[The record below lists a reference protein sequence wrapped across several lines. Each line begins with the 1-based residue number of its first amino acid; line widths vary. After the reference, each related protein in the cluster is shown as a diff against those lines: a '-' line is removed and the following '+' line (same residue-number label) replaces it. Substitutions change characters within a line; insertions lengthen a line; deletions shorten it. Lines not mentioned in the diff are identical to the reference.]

1 MRSFFQAQ
9 APVIARQVIA
19 LRSATVK
26 AELTDDERQTLEA
39 VLADVDLSGW
49 SALAGDVAP
58 VLDAITR
65 DGSYAALAQVHVDV
79 TADPDVANVVNGNA
93 LDYAAERSAEM
104 VGKRRNLA
112 GDLVDN
118 PDARWRIDD
127 STREL
132 LRADIAQALANG
144 ASNDDLAQTIGDS
157 YAFSDERAMTIART
171 ETQFAANTGA
181 LNGYKASGVVDGKQW
196 LTAED
201 DLVSE
206 ECAANG
212 EAGPNQDGV
221 IGLDDDFPSGDDAPP
236 VHPNC
241 RCTIAPYI
249 DFSAD
254 ADQGA

>member
-1 MRSFFQAQ
+1 MHAFLKAQ
-9 APVIARQVIA
+9 APHIARQVVA
-19 LRSATVK
+19 LRATVVK
-26 AELTDDERQTLEA
+26 AELSDDDQQALDA
-39 VLADVDLSGW
+39 VLADLDLSGW

-58 VLDAITR
+58 LLDEIAR
-65 DGSYAALAQVHVDV
+65 DGSHAALHQVHVATSADSDV
-79 TADPDVANVVNGNA
+79 FSVVNQDA
-93 LDYAAERSAEM
+93 LDYAAERSAAM

-132 LRADIAQALANG
+132 LRADIAEALADG
-144 ASNDDLAQTIGDS
+144 DSNDELAQRIVDS
-157 YAFSDERAMTIART
+157 YAFSDDRAMTIART

-181 LNGYKASGVVDGKQW
+181 VNGYKASGVVDGKQW

-206 ECAANG
+206 ECQENG
-212 EAGPNQDGV
+212 EAGENGDGV
-221 IGLDDDFPSGDDAPP
+221 IGLDDIYPSGDAAPP

-249 DFSAD
+249 DFD
-254 ADQGA
+254 KEQEQ